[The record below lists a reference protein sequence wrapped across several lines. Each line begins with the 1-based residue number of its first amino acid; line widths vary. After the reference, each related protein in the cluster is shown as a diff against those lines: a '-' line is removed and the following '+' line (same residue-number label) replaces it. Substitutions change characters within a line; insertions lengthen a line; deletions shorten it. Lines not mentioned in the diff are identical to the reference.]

1 MQYVPKTNRPNI
13 RMQNS
18 LPGSLMDET
27 LPGFYVPQDL
37 VGSLKGIYDNLSM
50 SVRWVQGLPS
60 SPTLASGQASAV
72 PVGEHVPW
80 GSGAP
85 P

>member
-1 MQYVPKTNRPNI
+1 MQFVPTTHGTNI

-18 LPGSLMDET
+18 LPGSLMAEC

-37 VGSLKGIYDNLSM
+37 VGDNLSM